1 MQSTTDIAVWGH
13 AVPAWIARAIEGSGR
28 TVADVGADSTSAAA
42 FPGARRH
49 ADIRTFAHGTRG
61 MPVLCTELL
70 SASDATLLCEGRS
83 VIFSPEPLPAA
94 ACVGARPPRVCL
106 LPGLASDGTL
116 TQAAEAASEAGGCR
130 HALIETSAPDDHGS
144 VLARV
149 ADAARSILMWMGMPD
164 GVTCA
169 ISGARPTR
177 VREDLPDA
185 ASRAMAGFR
194 GTLSCLLRYADSRG
208 AAIVA
213 SVGSPTWVRHVHL
226 KLADGTIVADDI
238 TMARWDGTGALVE
251 RAESTTTSGAAAD
264 VAVAAA
270 CLRGDAAVER
280 AHPES
285 LTTRTAALVEA
296 ICLSGITGEW
306 EEPARIEDIL
316 VRSNRFADD

>member
-1 MQSTTDIAVWGH
+1 MQSTSDIAVWGH
-13 AVPAWIARAIEGSGR
+13 AVPAWIARAIAGSGR
-28 TVADVGADSTSAAA
+28 TVTDVGGDGVSATA

-61 MPVLCTELL
+61 MPLLCTELL
-70 SASDATLLCEGRS
+70 SASDATLLCEGRTA
-83 VIFSPEPLPAA
+83 IFSPEPLPAA
-94 ACVGARPPRVCL
+94 ACVGARPPRICL
-106 LPGLASDGTL
+106 LPGLAPDGTL
-116 TQAAEAASEAGGCR
+116 VQAAEAASESGGCR
-130 HALIETSAPDDHGS
+130 HALIETSASAEHGS
-144 VLARV
+144 MLARV
-149 ADAARSILMWMGMPD
+149 ADAARSMLMWMGMPD

-169 ISGARPTR
+169 ISGARPAR
-177 VREDLPDA
+177 VREDSPDA

-213 SVGSPTWVRHVHL
+213 SVGSPTWVRHAHL
-226 KLADGTIVADDI
+226 QLADGTIVADDL
-238 TMARWDGTGALVE
+238 TMARWDAKGALVE
-251 RAESTTTSGAAAD
+251 RADSPTASDADPD

-270 CLRGDAAVER
+270 CLRGDAALER
-280 AHPES
+280 AQPES

-316 VRSNRFADD
+316 VRSSRFADD